1 MKAKAIMEDIA
12 RTRANFKKASSRL
25 WDYLEEKNEF
35 RDPLDPLTLGTDGEI
50 LLELAH
56 IAARKEMEAKS
67 LADQLIGSLK
77 DERAEMILR
86 LRYMDGMS
94 WALMVR
100 FFEDIDEPVS
110 ERHLYRVHAKAL
122 ERIDA
127 LLAEMAAGAGSCPTN
142 NE

>member
-1 MKAKAIMEDIA
+1 MKAKVIMEDIA

-56 IAARKEMEAKS
+56 IAARKEMEAKN
-67 LADQLIGSLK
+67 LADQLIGSLE

-86 LRYMDGMS
+86 LLLKVKCADNLAHAPEYRDRS
-94 WALMVR
+94 EL
-100 FFEDIDEPVS
+100 IDQWEQ
-110 ERHLYRVHAKAL
+110 
-122 ERIDA
+122 
-127 LLAEMAAGAGSCPTN
+127 LLNVELASGSCFSLGQLAV
-142 NE
+142 

>member
-1 MKAKAIMEDIA
+1 MKAKEIMEDIA
-12 RTRANFKKASSRL
+12 RTRANFKKASRRL

-56 IAARKEMEAKS
+56 IAARREMEAKS
-67 LADQLIGSLK
+67 LADQLIGALG
-77 DERAEMILR
+77 DERAEAVLR

-94 WALMVR
+94 WELIVR
-100 FFEDIDEPVS
+100 FFEDIDQPIS

-122 ERIDA
+122 TRIDNF
-127 LLAEMAAGAGSCPTN
+127 LAEMSASA
-142 NE
+142 

>member
-1 MKAKAIMEDIA
+1 MNAKEIMEDIA
-12 RTRANFKKASSRL
+12 RTRVNFKKASRRL

-56 IAARKEMEAKS
+56 IAARREMEAKT

-77 DERAEMILR
+77 DERAESVLR

-94 WALMVR
+94 WELIVH
-100 FFEDIDEPVS
+100 FFEDIDQPVS
-110 ERHLYRVHAKAL
+110 MRHLYRVHAKAL
-122 ERIDA
+122 AQIDNF
-127 LLAEMAAGAGSCPTN
+127 LAEMSASA
-142 NE
+142 

>member
-1 MKAKAIMEDIA
+1 MKAKEIMEDIA
-12 RTRANFKKASSRL
+12 RTRANFKKASRRL

-56 IAARKEMEAKS
+56 IAARREMEAKT
-67 LADQLIGSLK
+67 LADQLIGALK
-77 DERAEMILR
+77 DERAEAVLR

-94 WALMVR
+94 WELIVR
-100 FFEDIDEPVS
+100 FFEDIDQPIS

-122 ERIDA
+122 ERIDDF
-127 LLAEMAAGAGSCPTN
+127 LAEMSMGA
-142 NE
+142 

>member
-1 MKAKAIMEDIA
+1 MKAKEIMEDIA
-12 RTRANFKKASSRL
+12 RTRANFKKASNRL
-25 WDYLEEKNEF
+25 WDYLEEKKEF

-56 IAARKEMEAKS
+56 IAARKEMEARN
-67 LADQLIGSLK
+67 LADQLIGALK

-110 ERHLYRVHAKAL
+110 ERHLYRIHAKAL
-122 ERIDA
+122 ERIDR
-127 LLAEMAAGAGSCPTN
+127 LLEEMAASA
-142 NE
+142 

>member
-1 MKAKAIMEDIA
+1 MKAKTIMEDIA
-12 RTRANFKKASSRL
+12 RTRENFKRASRRL

-56 IAARKEMEAKS
+56 IAARREMEAKS
-67 LADQLIGSLK
+67 LAEQLISSLR
-77 DERAEMILR
+77 DERAEAVMR

-94 WALMVR
+94 WELISS

-110 ERHLYRVHAKAL
+110 TRHLYRIHARSL
-122 ERIDA
+122 EKIDA
-127 LLAEMAAGAGSCPTN
+127 LLSEMEASA
-142 NE
+142 

>member
-1 MKAKAIMEDIA
+1 
-12 RTRANFKKASSRL
+12 
-25 WDYLEEKNEF
+25 
-35 RDPLDPLTLGTDGEI
+35 
-50 LLELAH
+50 
-56 IAARKEMEAKS
+56 MEAKS

-110 ERHLYRVHAKAL
+110 ERHLYRIHAKAL

-127 LLAEMAAGAGSCPTN
+127 LLAEMSAEGSRAT
-142 NE
+142 

>member
-1 MKAKAIMEDIA
+1 MSLTRQQEDIA
-12 RTRANFKKASSRL
+12 RTRVNFKKASRRL

-56 IAARKEMEAKS
+56 IAARREMEAKT
-67 LADQLIGSLK
+67 LADQLINSLK
-77 DERAEMILR
+77 DERAESVLR

-94 WALMVR
+94 WELIVR
-100 FFEDIDEPVS
+100 FFEDIDQPIS

-122 ERIDA
+122 ARIDA
-127 LLAEMAAGAGSCPTN
+127 FLAEMSASA
-142 NE
+142 

>member
-1 MKAKAIMEDIA
+1 MKAKVIMEDIA

-56 IAARKEMEAKS
+56 IAARKEMEAKN

-100 FFEDIDEPVS
+100 FFEDIDEPIS
-110 ERHLYRVHAKAL
+110 ERHLYRIHARAL
-122 ERIDA
+122 DRIDA
-127 LLAEMAAGAGSCPTN
+127 LLEEMAESA
-142 NE
+142 